1 MRKQLSAFLILTC
14 FFLQAQK
21 VDKQNSKITIRGSVG
36 IPKTIS
42 SRMFH
47 TCFNGIYE
55 ANVSGNVRL
64 FSNFYVGLG
73 YQNTFFQNNKQ
84 VFMFYTS
91 SSPSKGTLISGA
103 LSYNTKLMDHA
114 GYIKLGFDKFFSDH
128 AYMSYAIN
136 SGLIYGQYMNV
147 VVDSSAENMPFVAK
161 NFIAPYIQPEASI
174 NVVVDKHLSFSFL
187 LSYAT
192 LLYKYDPKAPE
203 FAHFEVVKGKSNNYF
218 ISYLTLGIG
227 FHVLLGN
234 SKGIVVPAAPVNTT
248 IEEDEK

>member
-1 MRKQLSAFLILTC
+1 
-14 FFLQAQK
+14 
-21 VDKQNSKITIRGSVG
+21 VDKQNSKITIRGCVG

-55 ANVSGNVRL
+55 ANLSGNVRL
-64 FSNFYVGLG
+64 FGNFYVGLG

-84 VFMFYTS
+84 VFMFYTPN
-91 SSPSKGTLISGA
+91 PSKAQQVSGT
-103 LSYNTKLMDHA
+103 LSYNTKLMNHA
-114 GYIKLGFDKFFSDH
+114 GFIRLGFDKFFSDH

-136 SGLIYGQYMNV
+136 SGLIYGQYTNI

-174 NVVVDKHLSFSFL
+174 NVVVDEHLSFSFL

-192 LLYKYDPKAPE
+192 LIYKFDPKAPE
-203 FAHFEVVKGKSNNYF
+203 FAHFEAVKGKSNNYF
-218 ISYLTLGIG
+218 MSYLTIGVG
-227 FHVLLGN
+227 FHVLLGK
-234 SKGIVVPAAPVNTT
+234 SKGIVVPSEPVGTP
-248 IEEDEK
+248 IEEEDK